1 MKNQENRLF
10 TSELLET
17 LASYPLYS
25 QEQKKI
31 GDLFAVALFRIGSIR
46 WYVLEGNT
54 EGDRFTFFTLVCGLA
69 DGPELGYTDAEELA
83 EIAVDASR
91 YGMRGVLLQVEQ
103 VEDFPPPA
111 DWLTSTTRTLKGIA
125 TDSRPTRKRRKQPD
139 FNTLQTHTIFNTLQN
154 RLELWTTEKNT
165 PTCFVSVARS

>member
-1 MKNQENRLF
+1 MKNQENRLL
-10 TSELLET
+10 TSELLEV

-91 YGMRGVLLQVEQ
+91 YGMPGVLLQVEQ
-103 VEDFPPPA
+103 VEDFPPCRLA
-111 DWLTSTTRTLKGIA
+111 DIN
-125 TDSRPTRKRRKQPD
+125 DEDVKRYCDRFTPD
-139 FNTLQTHTIFNTLQN
+139 EEAEEAA
-154 RLELWTTEKNT
+154 RL
-165 PTCFVSVARS
+165 